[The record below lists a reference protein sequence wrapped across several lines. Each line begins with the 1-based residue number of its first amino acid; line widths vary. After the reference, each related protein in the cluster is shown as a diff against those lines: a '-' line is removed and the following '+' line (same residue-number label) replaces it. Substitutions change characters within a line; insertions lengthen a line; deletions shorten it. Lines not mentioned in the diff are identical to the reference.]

1 MNTHNKKFEICTNEL
16 NSSSYT
22 KTDFTC
28 FNAEHSFEESPKIN
42 MNTKEENICFN
53 LIGINLIIMYSIIM
67 MMIYISLIQLFQ
79 LIFKA
84 NFTTFIIFI
93 KFYHHIYDKNIYNLL
108 DY

>member
-53 LIGINLIIMYSIIM
+53 
-67 MMIYISLIQLFQ
+67 MIFDWNKYNNNVFDYNDDDLYIFNSVVPTNIQS
-79 LIFKA
+79 
-84 NFTTFIIFI
+84 
-93 KFYHHIYDKNIYNLL
+93 
-108 DY
+108 